1 MNRLAGAASPYLLQ
15 HRANPVDWWEWG
27 EDAFAEAKRSNRPV
41 LLSVGYA
48 ACHWCHVMAHES
60 FEDPATAAVMNE
72 LFVNIKVD
80 REERPDID
88 HVYMS
93 ALHSLGEQGGWP
105 LTMFLTPE
113 GDAFWGGT
121 YFPPE
126 PRHGRPSLQG
136 VLRQISAIYRQEPE
150 RILRNATA
158 IHAALAQMEDA
169 VLVEAG
175 EPDLAHLAGQIA
187 TAFDPVDG
195 GLRGAPK
202 FPNAGLI
209 ELLWRQG
216 RRDPAAATSLVA
228 ATFTLDRIARGG
240 IHDHLGGGFARYAVD
255 ARWLV
260 PHFEKMLYDNAQLL
274 PLYALEARRSRDA
287 LPLEAAQGIVT
298 WLEREML
305 LPEGAFAASLD
316 ADSDGEEG
324 KYYVW
329 RRDEVDALL
338 GLEEGALIARHYDI
352 APGGNWE
359 GVSILNRLDT
369 PDPDPTDA
377 ARLSGLKRKLLAER
391 TKRVPP
397 ARDDKILADWN
408 GLTITALARAAGLLD
423 RPGWL
428 GLAERAYRFVTES
441 MTDGEGV
448 AHSYRLGRRIKPG
461 FALDHAAI
469 VEAALALHDAT
480 LSPNYL
486 DDARRWSDHLWQHYR
501 DPRTGSIGMTLAD
514 SGSLPVVP
522 RPTHDDAVP
531 NALGIHAGNLL
542 RLAGKTGLPG
552 DRARAEALLT
562 AALRAAARA
571 PMAHGSVLNAY
582 DLARNGVEIVLA
594 GPERG
599 ALHAAARRLPY
610 TTTIIADCPDPD
622 LLPADHPAAAML
634 RLAGAGAAFICF
646 EGRCLP
652 PVTDP
657 NRLAEAIDGR
667 RGRLT

>member
-27 EDAFAEAKRSNRPV
+27 EGAFAEAKRSKRPV
-41 LLSVGYA
+41 LLSIGYA

-136 VLRQISAIYRQEPE
+136 VLRQIAAIYRQEPE
-150 RILRNATA
+150 RILHNATA
-158 IHAALAQMEDA
+158 IRKALAQMEGVA
-169 VLVEAG
+169 LAEAG
-175 EPDLAHLAGQIA
+175 EPDLAHLASQIA
-187 TAFDPVDG
+187 GAFDPIDG
-195 GLRGAPK
+195 GLKGAPK

-216 RRDPAAATSLVA
+216 TREPAAAGSRDA
-228 ATFTLDRIARGG
+228 ATLTLQRMARGG

-274 PLYALEARRSRDA
+274 PLYALEAKRSGDVLA
-287 LPLEAAQGIVT
+287 LEAAEGIVA

-316 ADSDGEEG
+316 ADSEGEEG

-329 RRDEVDALL
+329 NRSDVDALL
-338 GLEEGALIARHYDI
+338 GAEAGALIARHYDI

-369 PDPDPTDA
+369 PDPDSADA
-377 ARLSGLKRKLLAER
+377 LRLSKLKDALFAER
-391 TKRVPP
+391 TKRIPP

-408 GLTITALARAAGLLD
+408 GLMIAALARASGLLD
-423 RPGWL
+423 RPAWL
-428 GLAERAYRFVTES
+428 ELSERAYRFVAES
-441 MTDGEGV
+441 MADGEGV
-448 AHSYRLGRRIKPG
+448 AHSYRLGRRITPG
-461 FALDHAAI
+461 FALDHAAMI
-469 VEAALALHDAT
+469 DAALALHDAT
-480 LSPNYL
+480 LSQNYL
-486 DDARRWSDHLWQHYR
+486 DDARRWSAHLWQHYH
-501 DPRTGSIGMTLAD
+501 DPQTGLLSMTPAD
-514 SGSLPVVP
+514 SRSLPVIP

-531 NALGIHAGNLL
+531 NALGVHAGNLL
-542 RLAGKTGLPG
+542 RLAGKTGSA
-552 DRARAEALLT
+552 DHRERADAFLA

-594 GPERG
+594 GTERS

-610 TTTIIADCPDPD
+610 TTTIITDVPDPHS
-622 LLPADHPAAAML
+622 LPADHPVAAML
-634 RLAGAGAAFICF
+634 RLAGDGAAFICF

-657 NRLAEAIDGR
+657 NQLADALADR
-667 RGRLT
+667 R